1 MWGQTTVSWSNIS
14 GGSWTT
20 ASNWSPANVPNS
32 GSYAASITAAG
43 TYTVTMPSSEVI
55 NSLQLNSANAT
66 LLLGGSLYL
75 TGNSSSIAAGT
86 VQLSS
91 ANIVA
96 EPSTG
101 SLALTNAG
109 TLTSIG
115 GSNYVYG
122 IYSSPNGLSFTN
134 SGTVSVT
141 AGYLTLGYGSGDTVV
156 NSSTG
161 LMKADGATLTVA
173 SNQATWSNAGT
184 IEAINGGTVTLGNGT
199 WGSSGTFTANSGG
212 TINFTGSFTTAQLDA
227 QTINGLG
234 GTLNLKGTLTNTG
247 ATLASPASGIFT
259 LNGGTI
265 TGGTVDNS
273 TGQVLT
279 FAGTSS
285 LLDGVS
291 MQGPFTVPSGASF
304 WVANGT
310 TFANGTTSFGNSY
323 VYLEGTSNALTV
335 ASTATWTGNLSVYAE
350 ASGVGMTNNGSITN
364 ASGSNAI
371 EGNGYSGFSFTNAG
385 SVVVSGGSLIVGSG
399 AGDTITNQSGG
410 LFSVTH
416 GYLTI
421 GQTGS
426 TVTNAG
432 TLQASG
438 SSSTL
443 TLGTGST
450 AWSSTGSLSATNG
463 GILNLGGNFTTA
475 NLGGTVDM
483 SGGGVVNITGTLT
496 NTGATLGAP
505 HSGVYTL
512 NGGTINGG
520 TVASGALTF
529 GSSAGTLDAVT
540 MQGSFSVPNSG
551 RFTAQDG
558 TLFSGGT
565 TAFASSAGTVNL
577 GSSGTALTI
586 GSDATWTG
594 AINVYAGSGGTMVNQ
609 GSLINTTGYN
619 YFYGGNSVATGLGLT
634 NSGTISSTGGV
645 LYLAYY
651 TGDSVTNTGTINANA
666 GTITLGYESGT
677 HWSSTGELEATNG
690 GTLNLGGNFTTA
702 NLGGTVDMSG
712 GGVVNITGT
721 LTNTGAT
728 LSAPHSGVYTLN
740 GGTIDGGTVASGAL
754 TFGSSTGTL
763 DGVTMQ
769 GSFAV
774 PNSGRFKAQD
784 GTVFSGGTTTFASSA
799 GTVDLGSSGTALTIG
814 SDATWT
820 GAISV
825 SAGSGGTMV
834 NQGNLINASGYN
846 YFYGGNSVATGLS
859 LANSGTISSTAG
871 VLYLGYYAGDSVTN
885 TGTIN
890 ANAGTITLGYDSGA
904 HWSSTGELEATN
916 GGTLNLGG
924 SFTTANLGGT
934 VDMSGGGV
942 VNITGTLTNT
952 GATLSAP
959 HSGVY
964 TLYDGTI
971 NGGTVASGALT
982 FGSSSGTLDAVTM
995 QGNFAVPYSGRFT
1008 AQDGTIFSGGT
1019 TTFSPSAGTVYLG
1032 NSGTA
1037 LTIGSDATW
1046 TGAINVYAASGGS
1059 MVNQGN
1065 LINTSGYNYFYGGE
1079 SVSTGLN
1086 LTNSGTLSSTGGVL
1100 YLGYYSGDS
1109 VTNTGTINANGG
1121 TIYLGYESGAHWS
1134 STGELE
1140 ATNGGTLN
1148 LGGSF
1153 TTANLG
1159 GTVDMSGGGVVNIT
1173 GTLTN
1178 TGATLG
1184 VPHSGVYT
1192 LYGGTINGGTVAS
1205 GALTFG
1211 SSSGTLDAVTMQGNF
1226 NVPSYGSFTVQDE
1239 TVFSGGT
1246 TTFASSADSVV
1257 LGGSGTALTIG
1268 SDATWTGAVG
1278 AYANT
1283 ASTLVNN
1290 GTINHGSGYNYIS
1303 GNNNGLTLINN
1314 GTITS
1319 TGGTLTLGPDNGDV
1333 VTNNGTLSASGGT
1346 LIVGGSGSGA
1356 SWSTSGAISATNSG
1370 TVDLD
1375 GSFSTSNLGGTVDI
1389 ASGGVVNIEGTLTNT
1404 GATLVPPHSGAYTL
1418 YGGTIVGGTVAS
1430 GAITF
1435 GSYAGLLD
1443 GVAMN
1448 GSFTVP
1454 SSARFNVDDNTIF
1467 SGGTTTFASG
1477 SNDVYL
1483 EGSGTGLTLAP
1494 SETWTGQVGLYADS
1508 SSPLTV
1514 LIQGVLQETTGSN
1527 FIYGYSGGG
1536 LTIINSGT
1544 IEASSSSLYLGYG
1557 ASDSFTNQSGGVVDA
1572 NGGTIHFGYYGSAV
1586 SNLSGST
1593 LSGGTWEAVG
1603 GGILS
1608 FESSANPV
1616 ATNNATIILNGSGST
1631 LRTYTGSSSYQSLE
1645 QTLTTNAGTL
1655 EVLGNRGFTASN
1667 DLVNTGTLV
1676 IGGGTFTEHSITT
1689 GSGSVIA
1696 GTGTVSTSTGGIT
1709 VGTGSSLSPGIATA
1723 GSYVGTLSFGS
1734 GTPLTLASGGAMTFD
1749 LKNASPAT
1757 AGTDYDTISVAGSV
1771 SVTATPG
1778 SPFTVYVESINPTS
1792 GSPGSASINLG
1803 QSYQWT
1809 LLSAGSISGFNAS
1822 DFTID
1827 SSLFSNGV
1835 GGGSFSLTDS
1845 GTSLM
1850 LNFSPVPEPSTWALM
1865 GAGLAAS
1872 LVAVVRRTP
1881 RRRIDP
1887 RRA

>member
-463 GILNLGGNFTTA
+463 GI
-475 NLGGTVDM
+475 
-483 SGGGVVNITGTLT
+483 
-496 NTGATLGAP
+496 
-505 HSGVYTL
+505 
-512 NGGTINGG
+512 
-520 TVASGALTF
+520 
-529 GSSAGTLDAVT
+529 
-540 MQGSFSVPNSG
+540 
-551 RFTAQDG
+551 
-558 TLFSGGT
+558 
-565 TAFASSAGTVNL
+565 
-577 GSSGTALTI
+577 
-586 GSDATWTG
+586 
-594 AINVYAGSGGTMVNQ
+594 
-609 GSLINTTGYN
+609 
-619 YFYGGNSVATGLGLT
+619 
-634 NSGTISSTGGV
+634 
-645 LYLAYY
+645 
-651 TGDSVTNTGTINANA
+651 
-666 GTITLGYESGT
+666 
-677 HWSSTGELEATNG
+677 
-690 GTLNLGGNFTTA
+690 LNLGGNFTTA

-1226 NVPSYGSFTVQDE
+1226 NVPSYGSFTVQDG